1 MFTPAAALS
10 LSEGQK
16 SAIESLL
23 RNGATPQK
31 MALRGRLI
39 LLAEQGL
46 ANRVIAEQLHV
57 CRPTVLAMRT
67 AFVRN
72 GLEAITGVR
81 KRKRQAKVLTAE
93 LEEAQ
98 LGICLYVSGTRTAS
112 CLS

>member
-1 MFTPAAALS
+1 MLTPAAALS

-31 MALRGRLI
+31 MALRGRPI

-46 ANRVIAEQLHV
+46 ANRVIAEQFHV

-81 KRKRQAKVLTAE
+81 KRKRQAASQGLDRRIGGSSVRDF
-93 LEEAQ
+93 
-98 LGICLYVSGTRTAS
+98 CLYFN
-112 CLS
+112 LY